1 MCILKRVLHMLGH
14 EIIPGHFKVTF
25 IVHASG
31 NKVTKSFDSEYHM
44 RKFINKLRHSKK
56 CSLVSFSY

>member
-1 MCILKRVLHMLGH
+1 MFGQ